1 MSAPSMATGSVTEA
15 VPLLIFDGDC
25 AFCTR
30 SVQFI
35 ERRIRRHP
43 RIQSWQRSD
52 LVALGLTQEQC
63 ETAVQFVDRG
73 VISSAHV
80 AIAHVLIYGKRGWA
94 VLGYLILLPGI
105 KQVAGVVY
113 RWVAK
118 NRDRMP
124 GGTAECALPQSERT
138 EREISN

>member
-1 MSAPSMATGSVTEA
+1 MSSPSIVEPT
-15 VPLLIFDGDC
+15 PLLIFDGDC
-25 AFCTR
+25 AFCTS
-30 SVQFI
+30 SVRFI

-52 LVALGLTQEQC
+52 LAELGLTQEQC
-63 ETAVQFVDRG
+63 ETAVQLIENGQVT
-73 VISSAHV
+73 SAHV
-80 AIAHVLIYGKRGWA
+80 AIARLLIYGKRGWA
-94 VLGYLILLPGI
+94 VLGYLLLVPGI
-105 KQVAGVVY
+105 KQIAGVVY

-138 EREISN
+138 EREIGN

>member
-1 MSAPSMATGSVTEA
+1 MTTSATTGQ

-30 SVQFI
+30 CVQFI

-43 RIQSWQRSD
+43 RIQSWQKSD
-52 LVALGLTQEQC
+52 LPALGLTQEQC
-63 ETAVQFVDRG
+63 ETAVQLVDRG
-73 VISSAHV
+73 KLLSAHV
-80 AIAHVLIYGKRGWA
+80 AVAHVLIYGKKGWA
-94 VLGYLILLPGI
+94 LLGYAMLLPGI
-105 KQVAGVVY
+105 KQIAGVVY

-138 EREISN
+138 EREIGN

>member
-1 MSAPSMATGSVTEA
+1 MSSPLIAEPT
-15 VPLLIFDGDC
+15 PLLIFDGDC
-25 AFCTR
+25 AFCSR
-30 SVQFI
+30 CVRFI

-43 RIQSWQRSD
+43 QIQSWQRSD

-63 ETAVQFVDRG
+63 ETAVQFADRG
-73 VISSAHV
+73 SITSAHV
-80 AIAHVLIYGKRGWA
+80 AVARVLIYGKKGWA
-94 VLGYLILLPGI
+94 LLGYVMLLPGI

-138 EREISN
+138 EREIGN

>member
-1 MSAPSMATGSVTEA
+1 MSSPEKVEPT
-15 VPLLIFDGDC
+15 PLLIFDGDC

-30 SVQFI
+30 SVRFI

-43 RIQSWQRSD
+43 RIQPWQRSD
-52 LVALGLTQEQC
+52 LAELGLTQEQC
-63 ETAVQFVDRG
+63 ETAVQLIDGDRLT
-73 VISSAHV
+73 SAHV
-80 AIAHVLIYGKRGWA
+80 AIARVLIYGKRGWA
-94 VLGYLILLPGI
+94 VLGYLLLVPGI
-105 KQVAGVVY
+105 KQIAGVVY

-138 EREISN
+138 ERKIGDSGSAN

>member
-1 MSAPSMATGSVTEA
+1 MSAQSITTTPSHGEA
-15 VPLLIFDGDC
+15 PLLVFDGDC

-30 SVQFI
+30 CVQFI

-43 RIQSWQRSD
+43 RIQSWQRTD

-63 ETAVQFVDRG
+63 ETAVQLVDRG
-73 VISSAHV
+73 AISSAHV
-80 AIAHVLIYGKRGWA
+80 AIAHVLIYGKKGWA
-94 VLGYLILLPGI
+94 VLGYVMLLPGI

-138 EREISN
+138 EREIGN

>member
-1 MSAPSMATGSVTEA
+1 MSSPSIVEPT
-15 VPLLIFDGDC
+15 PLLIFDGDC
-25 AFCTR
+25 AFCTS

-43 RIQSWQRSD
+43 RIQPWQRSD
-52 LVALGLTQEQC
+52 LAGLGLTQEQC
-63 ETAVQFVDRG
+63 ESAVQLIENGRVT
-73 VISSAHV
+73 SAHV
-80 AIAHVLIYGKRGWA
+80 AVARLLIYGKRGWA
-94 VLGYLILLPGI
+94 VLGYLLLVPGI
-105 KQVAGVVY
+105 KQIAGVVY

-138 EREISN
+138 EREIGN

>member
-1 MSAPSMATGSVTEA
+1 MSSPSIVEPT
-15 VPLLIFDGDC
+15 PLLIFDGDC
-25 AFCTR
+25 AFCTS
-30 SVQFI
+30 SVRFI

-52 LVALGLTQEQC
+52 LAKLGLTQEQC
-63 ETAVQFVDRG
+63 ETAVQLIENGRVT
-73 VISSAHV
+73 SAHV
-80 AIAHVLIYGKRGWA
+80 AIARLLIYGKWGWA
-94 VLGYLILLPGI
+94 VLGYLLLVPGI
-105 KQVAGVVY
+105 KQIAGVAY

-138 EREISN
+138 EREIGN

>member
-1 MSAPSMATGSVTEA
+1 MSSPLKVEPT
-15 VPLLIFDGDC
+15 PLLIFDGDC

-43 RIQSWQRSD
+43 RIQPWQRTD
-52 LVALGLTQEQC
+52 LAELGLTQEQC
-63 ETAVQFVDRG
+63 ETAVQLIEGDRLT
-73 VISSAHV
+73 SAHV
-80 AIAHVLIYGKRGWA
+80 AIARILIYGKRGWA
-94 VLGYLILLPGI
+94 VLGYLLLVPGI
-105 KQVAGVVY
+105 KQIAGVVY

-138 EREISN
+138 ERKIAD

>member
-1 MSAPSMATGSVTEA
+1 MSSPSIVEPT
-15 VPLLIFDGDC
+15 PLLIFDGDC
-25 AFCTR
+25 AFCTS
-30 SVQFI
+30 SVRFI

-52 LVALGLTQEQC
+52 LAKLGLTQEQC
-63 ETAVQFVDRG
+63 ETAVQLIENGRVT
-73 VISSAHV
+73 SAHV
-80 AIAHVLIYGKRGWA
+80 AIARLLIYGKRGWA
-94 VLGYLILLPGI
+94 VLGYLLLVPGI
-105 KQVAGVVY
+105 KQIAGVVY

-138 EREISN
+138 EREIGN

>member
-1 MSAPSMATGSVTEA
+1 MSSPSIVEPT
-15 VPLLIFDGDC
+15 PLLIFDGDC
-25 AFCTR
+25 AFCTS

-43 RIQSWQRSD
+43 HIQSWQRSD
-52 LVALGLTQEQC
+52 LAGLGLTQEQC
-63 ETAVQFVDRG
+63 ESAVQLIENGRVT
-73 VISSAHV
+73 SAHV
-80 AIAHVLIYGKRGWA
+80 AIARLLIYGKWGWA
-94 VLGYLILLPGI
+94 VLGYLLLVPGI
-105 KQVAGVVY
+105 KQIAGVVY

-138 EREISN
+138 EREIGN

>member
-1 MSAPSMATGSVTEA
+1 MSSLAATESQA
-15 VPLLIFDGDC
+15 LLIFDGDC

-30 SVQFI
+30 CVRFI

-43 RIQSWQRSD
+43 RIQPWQRSN
-52 LVALGLTQEQC
+52 LPELGLTQEQC
-63 ETAVQFVDRG
+63 ETAVQLVDRG
-73 VISSAHV
+73 SITSAHIAV
-80 AIAHVLIYGKRGWA
+80 ARVLIYGKKGWA
-94 VLGYLILLPGI
+94 LLGYAMLLPGI

-138 EREISN
+138 EREIGN

>member
-1 MSAPSMATGSVTEA
+1 MSSPSIVDPT
-15 VPLLIFDGDC
+15 PLLIFDGDC
-25 AFCTR
+25 AFCTS
-30 SVQFI
+30 SVRFI

-43 RIQSWQRSD
+43 RIQPWQRSD
-52 LVALGLTQEQC
+52 LAGLGLTQEQC
-63 ETAVQFVDRG
+63 ETAVQLIENGRVT
-73 VISSAHV
+73 SAHV
-80 AIAHVLIYGKRGWA
+80 AVARLLIYGKRGWA
-94 VLGYLILLPGI
+94 VLGYLLLAPGI
-105 KQVAGVVY
+105 KQIAGVVY

>member
-1 MSAPSMATGSVTEA
+1 MSSPSIVEPT
-15 VPLLIFDGDC
+15 PLLIFDGDC
-25 AFCTR
+25 AFCTS
-30 SVQFI
+30 SVRFI

-52 LVALGLTQEQC
+52 LAKLGLTQEQC
-63 ETAVQFVDRG
+63 ETAVQLIENGRVT
-73 VISSAHV
+73 SAHV
-80 AIAHVLIYGKRGWA
+80 AIARLLIYGKWGWA
-94 VLGYLILLPGI
+94 VLGYLLLVPGI
-105 KQVAGVVY
+105 KQIAGVVY

-138 EREISN
+138 EREIGN

>member
-1 MSAPSMATGSVTEA
+1 MSSLAATESEA
-15 VPLLIFDGDC
+15 LLIFDGDC

-30 SVQFI
+30 CVRFI

-43 RIQSWQRSD
+43 SVQSWQRSD
-52 LVALGLTQEQC
+52 LAELGLTQEQC
-63 ETAVQFVDRG
+63 ETAVQLIEDGRTT
-73 VISSAHV
+73 SAHV
-80 AIAHVLIYGKRGWA
+80 AIARLLIYGKWGWA
-94 VLGYLILLPGI
+94 VLGYLLLVPGV
-105 KQVAGVVY
+105 KQIAGVVY

-138 EREISN
+138 ER

>member
-1 MSAPSMATGSVTEA
+1 MSSPSIVEPT
-15 VPLLIFDGDC
+15 PLLIFDGDC
-25 AFCTR
+25 AFCTS

-43 RIQSWQRSD
+43 RIQPWQRSD
-52 LVALGLTQEQC
+52 LAGLGLTQEQC
-63 ETAVQFVDRG
+63 ETAVQLIENGRVT
-73 VISSAHV
+73 SAHV
-80 AIAHVLIYGKRGWA
+80 AIARLLIYGKRGWA
-94 VLGYLILLPGI
+94 VLGYLLLAPGI
-105 KQVAGVVY
+105 KQIAGVVY

-138 EREISN
+138 EREIGN

>member
-1 MSAPSMATGSVTEA
+1 MSSPSIVEPT
-15 VPLLIFDGDC
+15 PLLIFDGDC
-25 AFCTR
+25 AFCTS
-30 SVQFI
+30 SVRFI

-52 LVALGLTQEQC
+52 LAELGLTQEQC
-63 ETAVQFVDRG
+63 ETAVQLIENGRVT
-73 VISSAHV
+73 SAHV
-80 AIAHVLIYGKRGWA
+80 AIARLLIYGKWGWA
-94 VLGYLILLPGI
+94 VLGYLLLVPGI
-105 KQVAGVVY
+105 KQIAGVVY

-138 EREISN
+138 EREIGN

>member
-1 MSAPSMATGSVTEA
+1 MSSLAATEA
-15 VPLLIFDGDC
+15 TPLLIFDGDC

-30 SVQFI
+30 CVRFI

-52 LVALGLTQEQC
+52 LAELGLTQEQC
-63 ETAVQFVDRG
+63 ETAVQLIEGNRLT
-73 VISSAHV
+73 SAHV
-80 AIAHVLIYGKRGWA
+80 AVARVLIYGRRGWA
-94 VLGYLILLPGI
+94 VLGYLLLAPGI
-105 KQVAGVVY
+105 KQIAGVVY

-124 GGTAECALPQSERT
+124 GGTTECALPQSERT
-138 EREISN
+138 EPKIGN